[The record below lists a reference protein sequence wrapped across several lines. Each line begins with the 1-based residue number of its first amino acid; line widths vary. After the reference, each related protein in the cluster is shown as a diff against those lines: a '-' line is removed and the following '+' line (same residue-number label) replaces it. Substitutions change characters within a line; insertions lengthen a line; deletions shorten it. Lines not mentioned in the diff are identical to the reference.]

1 MKVHILS
8 ILLIIVL
15 LIPTAY
21 AADIVLS
28 VNQSDYY
35 FLTGDEA
42 VVPLVINNTY
52 SKSVNGQLSY
62 TITQQINQQGFQY
75 TSSNTQSTSFSVD
88 KGTGTI
94 DLGFGTSDTP
104 MTVNVGLTFSY
115 TEKEHREVTL
125 QDIKLH
131 FVSQSSEKKNEQNSM
146 QSSSQTVDEK
156 NKQQDPSTESNQ
168 QPSQPNPQ
176 ELLQNSQISQDSSA
190 LKQQIQQQAQ
200 QQQQLNEEFLRQLSL
215 NEEFM
220 AMNQELQQQGYN
232 VSSASVNP
240 TTNNSGTFEINY
252 EKEEGDQAVL
262 EGEMQNGEMKELQ
275 KQTSQDQS
283 NLLEL
288 LGQDKRFKEYE
299 AQLTD
304 EGYMQQNIEF
314 SQEGNTTNIQLQYLN
329 EDNSTA
335 VITTQ
340 ITNNTVD
347 TVELHKQDDSMVPW
361 WFWVLLLMLITGT
374 CYLIYKKYNM
384 KKPDNTD
391 EAKPVLKEQA
401 FDYTSAAKKMIEK
414 AVECF
419 ENEDYKE
426 AYGKAGQALRL
437 FISYENKLN
446 KEVTNDEIIDYL
458 KEHGM
463 KYEHIEECFEMCSL
477 VEFAKY
483 KASRE
488 DFDIIIS
495 TAKEIIEQN
504 PR

>member
-8 ILLIIVL
+8 VLLIIVL

-35 FLTGDEA
+35 FLTGEEA
-42 VVPLVINNTY
+42 VVLLVMDNTY
-52 SKSVNGQLSY
+52 GKSVNGQLSY

-88 KGTGTI
+88 EGTGSI
-94 DLGFGTSDTP
+94 DLGFGTSGTP

-125 QDIKLH
+125 QDIKIH
-131 FVSQSSEKKNEQNSM
+131 FVSQSSEIKNEQNNM
-146 QSSSQTVDEK
+146 QSSSQIVDE
-156 NKQQDPSTESNQ
+156 NNQQQDPSSESNQ

-176 ELLQNSQISQDSSA
+176 ELLQNNQISQDSSA
-190 LKQQIQQQAQ
+190 LKQQIQQQTQ
-200 QQQQLNEEFLRQLSL
+200 QQQQLNEEFLRQLAL
-215 NEEFM
+215 NEQFV
-220 AMNQELQQQGYN
+220 AMHQELQQQGYN

-240 TTNNSGTFEINY
+240 TANNSGTFEINY
-252 EKEEGDQAVL
+252 EKEDGDRAVL

-275 KQTSQDQS
+275 KQTSGDQRD
-283 NLLEL
+283 LLEL
-288 LGQDKRFKEYE
+288 LDQDKRFKEYE
-299 AQLTD
+299 AQLAD

-314 SQEGNTTNIQLQYLN
+314 LQEGNTTSIQLQYSN

-335 VITTQ
+335 VISAQ

-347 TVELHKQDDSMVPW
+347 TVELHKEDDSMVLL
-361 WFWVLLLMLITGT
+361 WFWMLVVVLITGT
-374 CYLIYKKYNM
+374 GYLIYKKYM

-391 EAKPVLKEQA
+391 DVKPVLIEQP
-401 FDYTSAAKKMIEK
+401 FDYTSAAEKMIAE

-419 ENEDYKE
+419 ENGDYKE

-446 KEVTNDEIIDYL
+446 KELTNDEVIDYL

-463 KYEHIEECFEMCSL
+463 IYEQVEECFELCSL

-488 DFDIIIS
+488 DFDMIIS
-495 TAKEIIEQN
+495 AAKEVI
-504 PR
+504 RRS

>member
-8 ILLIIVL
+8 VLLIVIL

-42 VVPLVINNTY
+42 IVPLVVDNTY
-52 SKSVNGQLSY
+52 GKPVNGQLSY
-62 TITQQINQQGFQY
+62 TITQHINQQGFQY
-75 TSSNTQSTSFSVD
+75 TSSNTQSTLFSVD
-88 KGTGTI
+88 EGTNTI

-104 MTVNVGLTFSY
+104 MVITVGLTFSY

-125 QDIKLH
+125 HDINLH
-131 FVSQSSEKKNEQNSM
+131 FVSQSSEIKNEQNSM
-146 QSSSQTVDEK
+146 QSSSETVDE
-156 NKQQDPSTESNQ
+156 NNQQQDPSSQSNQ
-168 QPSQPNPQ
+168 QNPQ

-200 QQQQLNEEFLRQLSL
+200 QQQQLNDEFLRQLAL

-240 TTNNSGTFEINY
+240 TTNDSGTFEINY
-252 EKEEGDQAVL
+252 EKEGGDQAVL

-275 KQTSQDQS
+275 KQTSQDQR

-288 LGQDKRFKEYE
+288 LARDKRFKEYE
-299 AQLTD
+299 TQLTD

-314 SQEGNTTNIQLQYLN
+314 SQEGNTTNIQLQYSN

-335 VITTQ
+335 VITAQ

-347 TVELHKQDDSMVPW
+347 TVELHKEDDSTVPW

-374 CYLIYKKYNM
+374 GYLIYKKYTM
-384 KKPDNTD
+384 KKPDSTY
-391 EAKPVLKEQA
+391 EAKPIIKEQT
-401 FDYTSAAKKMIEK
+401 FDYTSAAKKMIVK

-446 KEVTNDEIIDYL
+446 KELTNDGIVDYL

-463 KYEHIEECFEMCSL
+463 KYEHIEECFELCSL

-483 KASRE
+483 RASRE
-488 DFDIIIS
+488 DFDMIIS

>member
-8 ILLIIVL
+8 VLLIIVL

-42 VVPLVINNTY
+42 VVPLVMDNTY
-52 SKSVNGQLSY
+52 GKPVNGQLSY

-75 TSSNTQSTSFSVD
+75 TSSNTQSTSFSID
-88 KGTGTI
+88 EGTGTI

-104 MTVNVGLTFSY
+104 MIVNVGLTFSY
-115 TEKEHREVTL
+115 TEKEHKEVTL
-125 QDIKLH
+125 QDIKIH
-131 FVSQSSEKKNEQNSM
+131 FVSQSSEIKNEQNSM
-146 QSSSQTVDEK
+146 QSSSQTVADH
-156 NKQQDPSTESNQ
+156 NQQQDPSSESNQ

-176 ELLQNSQISQDSSA
+176 ELLQNNQISQDSSA

-200 QQQQLNEEFLRQLSL
+200 QQQQLNEEFLKQLAL
-215 NEEFM
+215 NEEFV
-220 AMNQELQQQGYN
+220 AMHQELQQQGYN

-240 TTNNSGTFEINY
+240 TANNSGTFEINY
-252 EKEEGDQAVL
+252 EKEDGDRAVL

-275 KQTSQDQS
+275 KQTSRDQRD
-283 NLLEL
+283 LLDL
-288 LGQDKRFKEYE
+288 LSQDKRFKEYE

-314 SQEGNTTNIQLQYLN
+314 SQEGNTTSIQLQYSN

-335 VITTQ
+335 VISAQ
-340 ITNNTVD
+340 ITNNSVD
-347 TVELHKQDDSMVPW
+347 TVELHKEDDSMLPL
-361 WFWVLLLMLITGT
+361 WFWLLLVVLITGT
-374 CYLIYKKYNM
+374 GYLIYKKFM

-391 EAKPVLKEQA
+391 ESKPVLKERS
-401 FDYTSAAKKMIEK
+401 FDYTRAAEKMIAV

-419 ENEDYKE
+419 ENGDYKE

-446 KEVTNDEIIDYL
+446 KELTNDEVIDYL

-463 KYEHIEECFEMCSL
+463 VYKQVDECFELCSL

-483 KASRE
+483 KASRQ
-488 DFDIIIS
+488 DFDMIIS
-495 TAKEIIEQN
+495 AAKEVIG
-504 PR
+504 RS

>member
-8 ILLIIVL
+8 VLLIIVL

-21 AADIVLS
+21 ATDIVLS

-42 VVPLVINNTY
+42 VVPLVMDNTY
-52 SKSVNGQLSY
+52 GKSVNGQLSY

-88 KGTGTI
+88 EGTGTI
-94 DLGFGTSDTP
+94 NLGFGTSDTP
-104 MTVNVGLTFSY
+104 MTMNVGLTFSY

-131 FVSQSSEKKNEQNSM
+131 FVSQSSEIKNEQNSM

-156 NKQQDPSTESNQ
+156 NQQHDPSSDSNQ

-176 ELLQNSQISQDSSA
+176 ELLQNNQISQDSSA
-190 LKQQIQQQAQ
+190 LKQQIEQQAQ
-200 QQQQLNEEFLRQLSL
+200 QQQQLNEEFLRQLAL
-215 NEEFM
+215 NEEFVVM
-220 AMNQELQQQGYN
+220 HQELQQQGYN

-240 TTNNSGTFEINY
+240 TANNSGTFEINY
-252 EKEEGDQAVL
+252 EKEDGDRAVL
-262 EGEMQNGEMKELQ
+262 EGEMQNGKMKELQ
-275 KQTSQDQS
+275 KQTSRDQRD
-283 NLLEL
+283 LLEL
-288 LGQDKRFKEYE
+288 LSQDKRFKEYE

-304 EGYMQQNIEF
+304 EGYMQQNIDF
-314 SQEGNTTNIQLQYLN
+314 SQEGNTTNIQLQYSN

-335 VITTQ
+335 VISAQ
-340 ITNNTVD
+340 IIDNTVD
-347 TVELHKQDDSMVPW
+347 TVELYKEDDSMVPL
-361 WFWVLLLMLITGT
+361 WFWLLLLVFITITG
-374 CYLIYKKYNM
+374 YLIYKINL

-391 EAKPVLKEQA
+391 EAKSALKEQP
-401 FDYTSAAKKMIEK
+401 FDYTSAAEKMIAK

-419 ENEDYKE
+419 ENGEYKE
-426 AYGKAGQALRL
+426 SYGKAGQALRL

-446 KEVTNDEIIDYL
+446 KELTNDEVIDYL

-463 KYEHIEECFEMCSL
+463 KYEQVEECFELCSL

-483 KASRE
+483 KASRD
-488 DFDIIIS
+488 DFDMIIS
-495 TAKEIIEQN
+495 VAKEVI
-504 PR
+504 RRS

>member
-8 ILLIIVL
+8 VLLIIVL

-42 VVPLVINNTY
+42 VVPLVMDNTY
-52 SKSVNGQLSY
+52 GKSVNGQLSY

-88 KGTGTI
+88 EGTGI
-94 DLGFGTSDTP
+94 INLGFGTSDTP
-104 MTVNVGLTFSY
+104 MTMNVGLTFSY

-131 FVSQSSEKKNEQNSM
+131 FVSQSSEIKNEQNSM

-156 NKQQDPSTESNQ
+156 NQQQDPSSESNQ

-176 ELLQNSQISQDSSA
+176 ELLQNNQISQDSSA
-190 LKQQIQQQAQ
+190 LKQQIEQQAQ
-200 QQQQLNEEFLRQLSL
+200 QQQQLNEEFLRQLAL
-215 NEEFM
+215 NEEFV
-220 AMNQELQQQGYN
+220 AMHQELQQQGYN

-240 TTNNSGTFEINY
+240 TANNSGTFEINY
-252 EKEEGDQAVL
+252 EKEDGDRAVL
-262 EGEMQNGEMKELQ
+262 EGEMQNGKMKELQ
-275 KQTSQDQS
+275 KQTSRDQRD
-283 NLLEL
+283 LLEL
-288 LGQDKRFKEYE
+288 LTQDKRFKEYE

-314 SQEGNTTNIQLQYLN
+314 SQEGNATNIQLQYSN

-335 VITTQ
+335 VITAQ

-347 TVELHKQDDSMVPW
+347 TVELYKEDDSMVPL
-361 WFWVLLLMLITGT
+361 WFWLLLLMLITITG
-374 CYLIYKKYNM
+374 YLIYKKYL

-391 EAKPVLKEQA
+391 EAKPVLKEQP
-401 FDYTSAAKKMIEK
+401 FDYVSTAEKMIAK

-419 ENEDYKE
+419 ENGDYKE

-446 KEVTNDEIIDYL
+446 KELTNDEVIDYL

-463 KYEHIEECFEMCSL
+463 KYEQVEECFELCSL

-483 KASRE
+483 KASKD
-488 DFDIIIS
+488 DFDMIIS
-495 TAKEIIEQN
+495 AAKEVI
-504 PR
+504 RRS

>member
-8 ILLIIVL
+8 VLLIIVL

-42 VVPLVINNTY
+42 VVPLVMDNTY
-52 SKSVNGQLSY
+52 GKSVNGQLSY

-88 KGTGTI
+88 EGTGTI
-94 DLGFGTSDTP
+94 NLGFGTSDTP
-104 MTVNVGLTFSY
+104 MTMNVGLTFSY

-131 FVSQSSEKKNEQNSM
+131 FVSQSSEIKNEQNSM

-156 NKQQDPSTESNQ
+156 NQQQDPSSESN
-168 QPSQPNPQ
+168 QPNPQ
-176 ELLQNSQISQDSSA
+176 ELLQNNQISQDSSA
-190 LKQQIQQQAQ
+190 LKQQIEQQAQ
-200 QQQQLNEEFLRQLSL
+200 QQQQLNEEFLRQLAL
-215 NEEFM
+215 NEEFVVM
-220 AMNQELQQQGYN
+220 HQELQQQGYN

-240 TTNNSGTFEINY
+240 TANNSGTFEINY
-252 EKEEGDQAVL
+252 EKEDGDRAVL

-275 KQTSQDQS
+275 KQTSRDQRD
-283 NLLEL
+283 LLEL
-288 LGQDKRFKEYE
+288 LTQDKRFKEYE

-314 SQEGNTTNIQLQYLN
+314 SQEGNATNIQLQYSN

-335 VITTQ
+335 VITAQ

-347 TVELHKQDDSMVPW
+347 TVELHKEDDSMVPL
-361 WFWVLLLMLITGT
+361 WFWLLLLMLITITG
-374 CYLIYKKYNM
+374 YLIYKKYL

-391 EAKPVLKEQA
+391 EAKTVLKEQP
-401 FDYTSAAKKMIEK
+401 FDYVSTAEKMIAE

-419 ENEDYKE
+419 ENGDYKE

-446 KEVTNDEIIDYL
+446 KELTNDEVIDYL

-463 KYEHIEECFEMCSL
+463 KYDQVEECFELCSL

-488 DFDIIIS
+488 DFDMIIS
-495 TAKEIIEQN
+495 VVKEVIK
-504 PR
+504 RS

>member
-8 ILLIIVL
+8 VLLIIVL

-42 VVPLVINNTY
+42 VVPLVMDNTY
-52 SKSVNGQLSY
+52 GKSVNGQLSY

-88 KGTGTI
+88 EGTGTI
-94 DLGFGTSDTP
+94 NLGFGTSDTP
-104 MTVNVGLTFSY
+104 MTMNVGLTFSY

-131 FVSQSSEKKNEQNSM
+131 FVSQSSEIKNEQNSM

-156 NKQQDPSTESNQ
+156 NQQQDPSSESN
-168 QPSQPNPQ
+168 QPNPQ
-176 ELLQNSQISQDSSA
+176 ELLQNNQISQDSSA
-190 LKQQIQQQAQ
+190 LKQQIEQQAQ
-200 QQQQLNEEFLRQLSL
+200 QQQQLNEEFLRQLAL
-215 NEEFM
+215 NEEFV
-220 AMNQELQQQGYN
+220 AMHQELQQQGYN

-240 TTNNSGTFEINY
+240 TANNSGTFEINY
-252 EKEEGDQAVL
+252 EKEDGDRAVL
-262 EGEMQNGEMKELQ
+262 EGEMQNGKMKELQ
-275 KQTSQDQS
+275 KQTSRDQRD
-283 NLLEL
+283 LLEL
-288 LGQDKRFKEYE
+288 LTQDKRFKEYE

-304 EGYMQQNIEF
+304 EGYMQQNIDF
-314 SQEGNTTNIQLQYLN
+314 SQEGNATNIQLQYSN

-335 VITTQ
+335 VITAQ

-347 TVELHKQDDSMVPW
+347 TVELYKEDDSMVPL
-361 WFWVLLLMLITGT
+361 WFWLLLLMLITITG
-374 CYLIYKKYNM
+374 YLIYKKYL

-391 EAKPVLKEQA
+391 EAKPVLKEQP
-401 FDYTSAAKKMIEK
+401 FDYVSTAEKMIAE

-419 ENEDYKE
+419 ENGDYKE

-446 KEVTNDEIIDYL
+446 KELTNDEVIDYL

-463 KYEHIEECFEMCSL
+463 KYEQVEECFELCSL

-488 DFDIIIS
+488 DFDMIIS
-495 TAKEIIEQN
+495 AAKEVIK
-504 PR
+504 RS

>member
-8 ILLIIVL
+8 VLLIIVL

-42 VVPLVINNTY
+42 VVPLVMDNTY
-52 SKSVNGQLSY
+52 GKSVNGQLSY

-88 KGTGTI
+88 EGTGTI
-94 DLGFGTSDTP
+94 NLGFGTSDTP
-104 MTVNVGLTFSY
+104 MTMNVGLTFSY

-131 FVSQSSEKKNEQNSM
+131 FVSQSSEIKNEQNSM

-156 NKQQDPSTESNQ
+156 NQQQDPSSESN
-168 QPSQPNPQ
+168 QPNPQ
-176 ELLQNSQISQDSSA
+176 ELLQNNQISQDSSA
-190 LKQQIQQQAQ
+190 LKQQIEQQAQ
-200 QQQQLNEEFLRQLSL
+200 QQQQLNEEFLRQLAL
-215 NEEFM
+215 NEEFV
-220 AMNQELQQQGYN
+220 AMHQELQQQGYN

-240 TTNNSGTFEINY
+240 TANNSGTFEINY
-252 EKEEGDQAVL
+252 EKEDGDRAVL
-262 EGEMQNGEMKELQ
+262 EGEMQNGKMKELQ
-275 KQTSQDQS
+275 KQTSRDQRD
-283 NLLEL
+283 LLEL
-288 LGQDKRFKEYE
+288 LTQDKRFKEYE

-314 SQEGNTTNIQLQYLN
+314 SQEGNATNIQLQYSN

-335 VITTQ
+335 VITAQ

-347 TVELHKQDDSMVPW
+347 TVELYKEDDSMVSL
-361 WFWVLLLMLITGT
+361 WFWLLLLMLITITG
-374 CYLIYKKYNM
+374 YLIYKKYL

-391 EAKPVLKEQA
+391 EAKPVLKEQP
-401 FDYTSAAKKMIEK
+401 FDYTSAAEKMIAE

-419 ENEDYKE
+419 ENGDYKE

-446 KEVTNDEIIDYL
+446 KELTNDEVIDYL

-463 KYEHIEECFEMCSL
+463 KYEQVEECFELCSL

-488 DFDIIIS
+488 DFDMIIS
-495 TAKEIIEQN
+495 AAKEVIK
-504 PR
+504 RS

>member
-8 ILLIIVL
+8 VLLIIVL

-42 VVPLVINNTY
+42 VVPLVMDNTY
-52 SKSVNGQLSY
+52 GKPVNGQLSY

-88 KGTGTI
+88 EGTGTI
-94 DLGFGTSDTP
+94 NLGFGTSDTP
-104 MTVNVGLTFSY
+104 MTMNVGLTFSY

-131 FVSQSSEKKNEQNSM
+131 FVSQSSEIKNEQNSM

-156 NKQQDPSTESNQ
+156 NQQQDPSSESNQ
-168 QPSQPNPQ
+168 QPSKPNPQ
-176 ELLQNSQISQDSSA
+176 ELLQNNQISQDSSA
-190 LKQQIQQQAQ
+190 LKQQIEQQAQ
-200 QQQQLNEEFLRQLSL
+200 QQQQLNEEFLRQLAL
-215 NEEFM
+215 NEEFVVM
-220 AMNQELQQQGYN
+220 HQELQQQGYN

-240 TTNNSGTFEINY
+240 TANNSGTFEINY
-252 EKEEGDQAVL
+252 EKEDGDRSVL
-262 EGEMQNGEMKELQ
+262 EGEMQNGKMKELQ
-275 KQTSQDQS
+275 KQTSRDQRD
-283 NLLEL
+283 LLEL
-288 LGQDKRFKEYE
+288 LTQDKRFKEYE

-314 SQEGNTTNIQLQYLN
+314 SQEGNATNIQLQYSN

-335 VITTQ
+335 VITAQ
-340 ITNNTVD
+340 IINNTVD
-347 TVELHKQDDSMVPW
+347 TVELYKEDDSMVPL
-361 WFWVLLLMLITGT
+361 WFWLLLLMLITITG
-374 CYLIYKKYNM
+374 YLIYKKYL

-391 EAKPVLKEQA
+391 EAKPVLKEQP
-401 FDYTSAAKKMIEK
+401 FDYTSAAEKMIAK

-419 ENEDYKE
+419 ENGDYKE

-446 KEVTNDEIIDYL
+446 KELTNDEVIDYL

-463 KYEHIEECFEMCSL
+463 IYEQVEECFELCSL

-488 DFDIIIS
+488 DFDLIIS
-495 TAKEIIEQN
+495 AAKEVIK
-504 PR
+504 RS

>member
-8 ILLIIVL
+8 VLLIIVL

-42 VVPLVINNTY
+42 VVPLVMDNTY
-52 SKSVNGQLSY
+52 GKPVNGQLSY

-88 KGTGTI
+88 DGISTI
-94 DLGFGTSDTP
+94 NLGFGTSDTP
-104 MTVNVGLTFSY
+104 MTMNVGLTFSY
-115 TEKEHREVTL
+115 TEKEHRKVTL

-131 FVSQSSEKKNEQNSM
+131 FVSQSSEIKNEQNSM

-156 NKQQDPSTESNQ
+156 NQQQDPSSHSNQ

-176 ELLQNSQISQDSSA
+176 ELLQNNQISQDSSA
-190 LKQQIQQQAQ
+190 LKQQIEQQAQ

-215 NEEFM
+215 NEEFV
-220 AMNQELQQQGYN
+220 AMHQELQQQGYN

-240 TTNNSGTFEINY
+240 TANNSGTFEINY
-252 EKEEGDQAVL
+252 EKEDGDRAVL

-275 KQTSQDQS
+275 KQTSRDQRD
-283 NLLEL
+283 LLEL
-288 LGQDKRFKEYE
+288 LSQDKRFKEYE

-304 EGYMQQNIEF
+304 EDYMQQNIDF
-314 SQEGNTTNIQLQYLN
+314 SQEGNTTNIQLQYSN

-335 VITTQ
+335 VISAQ
-340 ITNNTVD
+340 IANNTVD
-347 TVELHKQDDSMVPW
+347 TVELYKEDDSMVPL
-361 WFWVLLLMLITGT
+361 WFWLLLLVFITITG
-374 CYLIYKKYNM
+374 YLIYKINL

-391 EAKPVLKEQA
+391 EAKPVLKEQP
-401 FDYTSAAKKMIEK
+401 FDYTSAAEKMIAE

-419 ENEDYKE
+419 ENGEYKE
-426 AYGKAGQALRL
+426 SYGKAGQSLRL

-446 KEVTNDEIIDYL
+446 KELTNDEVIDYL

-463 KYEHIEECFEMCSL
+463 KYEQVEECFELCSL

-483 KASRE
+483 KASRD
-488 DFDIIIS
+488 DFDMIIS
-495 TAKEIIEQN
+495 AAKEII
-504 PR
+504 RRS

>member
-8 ILLIIVL
+8 VLLIIVL

-42 VVPLVINNTY
+42 VVPLVMDNTY
-52 SKSVNGQLSY
+52 GKSVNGQLSY

-88 KGTGTI
+88 EGTGTI
-94 DLGFGTSDTP
+94 NLGFGTSDTP
-104 MTVNVGLTFSY
+104 MTMNVGLTFSY

-131 FVSQSSEKKNEQNSM
+131 FVSQSSEIKNEQNSM

-156 NKQQDPSTESNQ
+156 NQQQDPSSESNQ

-176 ELLQNSQISQDSSA
+176 ELLQNNQISQDSSA
-190 LKQQIQQQAQ
+190 LKQQIEQQAQ
-200 QQQQLNEEFLRQLSL
+200 QQQQLNEEFLRQLAL
-215 NEEFM
+215 NEEFV
-220 AMNQELQQQGYN
+220 AMHQELQQQGYN

-240 TTNNSGTFEINY
+240 TANNSGTFEINY
-252 EKEEGDQAVL
+252 EKEDGDRAVL
-262 EGEMQNGEMKELQ
+262 EGEMQNGKMKELQ
-275 KQTSQDQS
+275 KQTSRDQRD
-283 NLLEL
+283 LLEL
-288 LGQDKRFKEYE
+288 LTQDKRFKEYE

-314 SQEGNTTNIQLQYLN
+314 SQEGNATNIQLQYSN

-335 VITTQ
+335 VITAQ

-347 TVELHKQDDSMVPW
+347 TVELYKEDDSMVPL
-361 WFWVLLLMLITGT
+361 WFWLLLLMLITITG
-374 CYLIYKKYNM
+374 YLIYKKYLKKQDNM
-384 KKPDNTD
+384 D
-391 EAKPVLKEQA
+391 EAKPVLKEQP
-401 FDYTSAAKKMIEK
+401 FDYVSTAEKMIAE

-419 ENEDYKE
+419 ENGDYKE

-446 KEVTNDEIIDYL
+446 KELTNDEVIDYL

-463 KYEHIEECFEMCSL
+463 KYEQVEECFELCSL

-483 KASRE
+483 KASKD
-488 DFDIIIS
+488 DFDMIIS
-495 TAKEIIEQN
+495 AAKEVI
-504 PR
+504 RRS

>member
-8 ILLIIVL
+8 VLLIIVL

-42 VVPLVINNTY
+42 VVPLVMDNTY
-52 SKSVNGQLSY
+52 GKSVNGQLSY

-88 KGTGTI
+88 EGTGTI
-94 DLGFGTSDTP
+94 NLGFGTSDTP
-104 MTVNVGLTFSY
+104 MTMNVGLTFSY
-115 TEKEHREVTL
+115 TEKEHRKVTL

-131 FVSQSSEKKNEQNSM
+131 FVSQSSEIKNEQNSM
-146 QSSSQTVDEK
+146 QSSSQTVDE
-156 NKQQDPSTESNQ
+156 NNHQQDPSSESNQ

-176 ELLQNSQISQDSSA
+176 ELLQNNQISQDSSA
-190 LKQQIQQQAQ
+190 LKQQIEQQAQ
-200 QQQQLNEEFLRQLSL
+200 QQQQLNEEFLRQLAL
-215 NEEFM
+215 NEEFVVM
-220 AMNQELQQQGYN
+220 HQELQQQGYN

-240 TTNNSGTFEINY
+240 TANNSGTFAINY
-252 EKEEGDQAVL
+252 EKEDGDRAVL
-262 EGEMQNGEMKELQ
+262 EGEMQNGKMKELQ
-275 KQTSQDQS
+275 KQTSRDQRD
-283 NLLEL
+283 LLEL
-288 LGQDKRFKEYE
+288 LSQDKRFKEYE

-314 SQEGNTTNIQLQYLN
+314 SQEGNATNIQLQYSN

-335 VITTQ
+335 VISAQ
-340 ITNNTVD
+340 FIDNTVD
-347 TVELHKQDDSMVPW
+347 TVELYKEDDSMVPL
-361 WFWVLLLMLITGT
+361 WFWLLLLVFITISG
-374 CYLIYKKYNM
+374 YLIYKINL

-391 EAKPVLKEQA
+391 EAKSVLKEHP
-401 FDYTSAAKKMIEK
+401 FDYTSAAEKMIAE

-419 ENEDYKE
+419 ENGEYKE
-426 AYGKAGQALRL
+426 SYGKAGQALRL

-446 KEVTNDEIIDYL
+446 KELTNDEVIDYL

-463 KYEHIEECFEMCSL
+463 KYEQVEECFELCSL

-483 KASRE
+483 KASRD
-488 DFDIIIS
+488 DFDMIIS
-495 TAKEIIEQN
+495 AAKEVI
-504 PR
+504 RRS

>member
-8 ILLIIVL
+8 VLLIIVL

-42 VVPLVINNTY
+42 VVPLVMDNTY
-52 SKSVNGQLSY
+52 GKSVNGQLSY

-88 KGTGTI
+88 EGTGI
-94 DLGFGTSDTP
+94 INLGFGTSDTP
-104 MTVNVGLTFSY
+104 MTMNVGLTFSY

-131 FVSQSSEKKNEQNSM
+131 FVSQSSEIKNEQNSM

-156 NKQQDPSTESNQ
+156 NQQQDPSSESNQ

-176 ELLQNSQISQDSSA
+176 ELLQNNQISQDSSA
-190 LKQQIQQQAQ
+190 LKQQIEQQAQ
-200 QQQQLNEEFLRQLSL
+200 QQQQLNEEFLRQLAL
-215 NEEFM
+215 NEEFV
-220 AMNQELQQQGYN
+220 AMHQELQQQGYN

-240 TTNNSGTFEINY
+240 TANNSGTFEINY
-252 EKEEGDQAVL
+252 EKEDGDRAVL
-262 EGEMQNGEMKELQ
+262 EGEMQNGKMKELQ
-275 KQTSQDQS
+275 KQTSRDQRD
-283 NLLEL
+283 LLEL
-288 LGQDKRFKEYE
+288 LTQDKRFKEYE

-304 EGYMQQNIEF
+304 EGYMQQNIDF
-314 SQEGNTTNIQLQYLN
+314 SQEGNATNIQLQYSN

-335 VITTQ
+335 VITAQ

-347 TVELHKQDDSMVPW
+347 TVELYKEDDSMVPL
-361 WFWVLLLMLITGT
+361 WFWLLLLMLITITG
-374 CYLIYKKYNM
+374 YLIYKKYL

-391 EAKPVLKEQA
+391 EAKPVLKEQP
-401 FDYTSAAKKMIEK
+401 FDYVSTAEKMIAE

-419 ENEDYKE
+419 ENGDYKE

-446 KEVTNDEIIDYL
+446 KELTNDEVIDYL

-463 KYEHIEECFEMCSL
+463 KYEQVEECFELCSL

-488 DFDIIIS
+488 DFDMIIS
-495 TAKEIIEQN
+495 AAKEVIK
-504 PR
+504 RS